1 MDNKR
6 KELQNIIEEIDSDIN
21 DLMDELNELLL
32 ERKEKT
38 NDLCELIKP
47 LKKHEKVR
55 SETIFNDR
63 WVEYKCQ

>member
-6 KELQNIIEEIDSDIN
+6 KELQDIIEEIDSDIN

-32 ERKEKT
+32 ERKERT
-38 NDLCELIKP
+38 NELCKLIKP

-55 SETIFNDR
+55 LETIFNDR
-63 WVEYKCQ
+63 WVGYKCQ